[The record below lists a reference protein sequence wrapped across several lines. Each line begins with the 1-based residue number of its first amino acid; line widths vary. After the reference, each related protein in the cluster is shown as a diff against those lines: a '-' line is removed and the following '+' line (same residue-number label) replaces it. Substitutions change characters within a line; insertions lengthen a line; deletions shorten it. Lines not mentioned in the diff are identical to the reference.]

1 MEKTPAKSPFNREV
15 RNVFIPVKDIDRARK
30 WYRDVLQ
37 LPTEEVV
44 MGHLCHIPMDGR
56 TGILL
61 DQQLTPDNKGKAT
74 SIQTGEYPLF
84 MFSTSDIHASLEILR
99 ERGVEI
105 VEYGGSAIQN
115 GHWFNFRDSEG
126 NLLMVCA

>member
-1 MEKTPAKSPFNREV
+1 MEKTSAAPPFNREV
-15 RNVFIPVKDIDRARK
+15 GNVFIPVKDVYRARK

-37 LPTEEVV
+37 LPAEEVV

-61 DQQLTPDNKGKAT
+61 DQQLTPDNKGKT
-74 SIQTGEYPLF
+74 KTIQMGDYPLF
-84 MFSTSDIHASLEILR
+84 MFSTNDIHASLETLR

-115 GHWFNFRDSEG
+115 GHWFNFRDCEG